1 MISCAFDEDIKKWDC
16 VILFEFNGEFD
27 IYMTGIEI
35 V

>member
-1 MISCAFDEDIKKWDC
+1 MISRAFDEDIKEWDC
-16 VILFEFNGEFD
+16 VILFEFDGEFD